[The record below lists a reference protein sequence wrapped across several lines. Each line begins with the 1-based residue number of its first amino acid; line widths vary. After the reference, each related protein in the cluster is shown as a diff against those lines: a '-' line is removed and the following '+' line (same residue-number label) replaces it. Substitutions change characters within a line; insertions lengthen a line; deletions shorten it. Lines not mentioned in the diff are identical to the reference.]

1 MAKHNG
7 NAPFRIYKRGET
19 WHARISLVVNGQR
32 MVFRET
38 TGTTERD
45 AAIKWCTNRI
55 QQIITA
61 PLNTHEITLD
71 DAAGRWWHEY
81 AQYLAS
87 APDFIYKISNLL
99 KLLNG
104 DLLLSQITKNT
115 VNTMVERLRAR
126 GSAPS
131 TVNRYLCV
139 LSAICRRA
147 RDNWECHTPD
157 FKILS
162 FRLKEPRE
170 NIKYFTNMEE
180 INKLVDAAPEHLRPI
195 IWCAL
200 YTGLRR
206 MRVLTLKWEQIDWD
220 HNQIIYMGKDNKP
233 HSVPMVLPLR
243 NILQQLPHTCEYVF
257 TYRGKPINDIKHAWH
272 IAFARSKLPY
282 RSFHALRHTTA
293 TWLLQQTGNLR
304 IVQNVLGHSNISVTT
319 KYAHLVNNEQQAA
332 LNNLFH

>member
-7 NAPFRIYKRGET
+7 NAPFRLYKRGET
-19 WHARISLVVNGQR
+19 WHARISLVVGGQR

-38 TGTTERD
+38 TGTTQRD
-45 AAIKWCTNRI
+45 AAVQWCTNRI
-55 QQIITA
+55 QQIINA

-71 DAAGRWWHEY
+71 EAAGRWWHEY
-81 AQYLAS
+81 AQYLSS
-87 APDFIYKISNLL
+87 ATDYMNKIAIVL
-99 KLLNG
+99 KLLDGN
-104 DLLLSQITKNT
+104 LLLSQITKNT
-115 VNTMVERLRAR
+115 INTMVERLRAR
-126 GSAPS
+126 GNTPS
-131 TVNRYLCV
+131 TINRYLCV
-139 LSAICRRA
+139 VSAICRRA
-147 RDNWECHTPD
+147 RDNWECNTPT

-162 FRLKEPRE
+162 FRLREPRE
-170 NIKYFTNMEE
+170 NIKYFANMAE
-180 INKLVDAAPEHLRPI
+180 IQKLVAAAPEHLRPI

-206 MRVLTLKWEQIDWD
+206 GRILSLKWEQIDWGN
-220 HNQIIYMGKDNKP
+220 NQIVYMGKDGKP
-233 HSVPMVLPLR
+233 HSVPMVAPLR
-243 NILQQLPHTCEYVF
+243 DILSALPHVSNNVF
-257 TYRGKPINDIKHAWH
+257 TYHGRPIGDIKHAWH
-272 IAFARSKLPY
+272 IAFERSKLPY